1 MPNGKL
7 EVKKF
12 VVGPLLTNCYLI
24 YEKKSLKGAL
34 IDPGAYSADIEK
46 CINEMKLDMKFILN
60 THGHAD
66 HIAGNSYYNLP
77 IYIHEADELCL
88 RDSDKN
94 LSCFS
99 GDNIK
104 PRKAEKLLKD
114 GDVILLGDVELK
126 IISTPGHTPGG
137 ICVLSGDLLFSGD
150 TLFFE
155 GVGRTDLPGGSF
167 ETLVKSVR
175 EKIFT
180 LSDSVKA
187 YPGHGPETTLKH
199 EKKNN
204 PFVS

>member
-1 MPNGKL
+1 MLNGEL

-12 VVGPLLTNCYLI
+12 VVGPLLTNSYLI

-46 CINEMKLDMKFILN
+46 CINEMKLDMQFILN

-77 IYIHEADELCL
+77 VYIHEADELCL

-99 GDNIK
+99 GENIK
-104 PRKAEKLLKD
+104 PQKAEKLLKD
-114 GDVILLGDVELK
+114 GDVIMLGDVELK

-137 ICVLSGDLLFSGD
+137 ICALSGDILFSGD

-155 GVGRTDLPGGSF
+155 GVGRADFPGGSF

-180 LSDSVKA
+180 LCDSVKA